1 MTEFWITSYQHD
13 LTPIRWGGIRRVTQH
28 RSWGQT
34 PLLNNA
40 HSSRWCLEPEGFFII
55 NFLPAASSV
64 TTPRNSTTEATLI
77 RLFRLCSHHPHYHVR
92 SLSPLTLPFT
102 HVYFLLIYRI
112 LKQNLRWRGIKNERR
127 TYTAHT
133 ITTPP
138 DPKYWKIIIF
148 TPQLSCY
155 LVVLANHYHYFCH
168 LWVTCCS
175 NVGEDGN
182 TAATKCERQSY
193 K

>member
-40 HSSRWCLEPEGFFII
+40 HGSRWCLEPEGFFII

-64 TTPRNSTTEATLI
+64 STPQNSTTEATLN
-77 RLFRLCSHHPHYHVR
+77 RLFRLRSHHPHYHVR
-92 SLSPLTLPFT
+92 SPLTLPFT
-102 HVYFLLIYRI
+102 HAYFLLIYCI